1 MFFLVYIRSAKII
14 KYIHFTIVP
23 GFFSRIK
30 MINNYLERQ
39 IKENFSYRPTFE
51 QEIAIKSVTN
61 FLLSTRTEQVFVL
74 KGYAGTGKTS
84 LVGALVKTLYR
95 LKRKCVLLAPT
106 GRAAKVFSA
115 YAGYPAFTIHK
126 KIYRQRSFSNE
137 LTNFTVND
145 NLYRDTLFVVDEA
158 SMIAN
163 EGMGSSLF
171 GTGRLLDDLIR
182 YVYSGEGCRLM
193 LLGDTAQLPPVG
205 EEESPALEVNVL
217 RGYNLEVECTE
228 LTEVVRQLQQSGIL
242 WNATQLRMR
251 IANEDFEKLPKVRLS
266 GFADIRRVPGDE
278 LIDRISSSYDRVGIG
293 ETIVI
298 SRSNKRANLYNKG
311 IRQSILYREDEL
323 NSGDRLMVA
332 KNNYFW
338 TEGHKEMEF
347 IANGEIALVR
357 RVRRVKEMYGFRFAE
372 VVLTFPDYEDR
383 ELETT
388 ILLDTLHSET
398 PSLSR
403 EENERLFSA
412 IWEDYA
418 DITNKRDRM
427 KKMKTDPYYNALQVK
442 YAYAV
447 TCHKAQGG
455 QWSDV
460 FIDQGYIPEEQ
471 LTPDYFR
478 WLYTAF
484 TRATGNLFLVNY
496 PKEQIQ

>member
-278 LIDRISSSYDRVGIG
+278 LIEQISSSYDRVGIE

-372 VVLTFPDYEDR
+372 VVLTFPDYEDW